1 MHIRHIPYIPWLP
14 LLALVL
20 AVPAL
25 ADDGPAAQQQIVAE
39 LQDVAAFERRVE
51 RALEEDVE
59 RAMSAIIA
67 LEFERQTEHLARRYR
82 FGPRNSVPASPAPR

>member
-1 MHIRHIPYIPWLP
+1 MHIRRISYIRWLP

-25 ADDGPAAQQQIVAE
+25 ADDGPAAQQQIVAD
-39 LQDVAAFERRVE
+39 LRDVAAFERRVE

-59 RAMSAIIA
+59 LAMSAVITLA
-67 LEFERQTEHLARRYR
+67 FERQAEHLAPRDRL
-82 FGPRNSVPASPAPR
+82 GPRHSTPASPAPR

>member
-20 AVPAL
+20 AGPVL

-39 LQDVAAFERRVE
+39 LRDVAAFERRVE

-67 LEFERQTEHLARRYR
+67 LEFERQAEHLARRDR
-82 FGPRNSVPASPAPR
+82 FGPRNSVPASHAPR